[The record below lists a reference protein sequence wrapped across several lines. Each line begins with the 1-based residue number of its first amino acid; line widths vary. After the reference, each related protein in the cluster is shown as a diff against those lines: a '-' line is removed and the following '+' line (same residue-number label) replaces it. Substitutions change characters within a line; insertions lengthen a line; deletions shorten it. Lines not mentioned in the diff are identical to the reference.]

1 MKLTRIN
8 SAWDGADKCRE
19 CGIRHL
25 VLFADLNQEDFNL
38 IHSPIDDYE
47 LDASETLY
55 QESSQPQFIYTIRS
69 GLVKLVHYL
78 PNGNYRI
85 VRLLKQGD
93 VGGMEALN
101 GTPYLHHAITLENT
115 SICRIPTAEIEYLN
129 QKSPRLFKQL
139 TARWQK
145 VISDADIWLA
155 SLTVGSAKKR
165 VASLLLYL
173 ATSNDTEGDCSF
185 LLGREDMG
193 ALLGITTE
201 TASRVTAEF
210 KREGLIKED
219 HHHVCID
226 SKKLEE
232 IISATA

>member
-1 MKLTRIN
+1 MKLALVN
-8 SAWDGADKCRE
+8 AAWEGADKCRD
-19 CGIRHL
+19 CGVRHL

-38 IHSPIDDYE
+38 IHSPIDDYD
-47 LDASETLY
+47 LDAGETLY
-55 QESSQPQFIYTIRS
+55 QESSPPQFIYTIRS

-101 GTPYLHHAITLENT
+101 GTPYLHHAIALENT
-115 SICRIPTAEIEYLN
+115 SVCRIPTVEIEHLD

-155 SLTVGSAKKR
+155 NLTVGSAKKR

-173 ATSNDTEGDCSF
+173 ATRNETKGDCSF

-210 KREGLIKED
+210 KRDGIIKEE
-219 HHHVCID
+219 HHHVCIN

-232 IISATA
+232 IISATV

>member
-1 MKLTRIN
+1 MKLALVN
-8 SAWDGADKCRE
+8 AAWEGADKCRD

-25 VLFADLNQEDFNL
+25 VLFADLNQDDFNL

-47 LDASETLY
+47 LDAGETLY
-55 QESSQPQFIYTIRS
+55 QESSQPRFIYTIRS

-101 GTPYLHHAITLENT
+101 GTSYLHHAIALENT
-115 SICRIPTAEIEYLN
+115 LVCRIPTAEIVYLN

-145 VISDADIWLA
+145 VISDADVWLA
-155 SLTVGSAKKR
+155 NLTIGSAKKR

-173 ATSNDTEGDCSF
+173 ATRSDTQANYSF

-210 KREGLIKED
+210 KRDGLIKVN
-219 HHHVCID
+219 HHYVWID
-226 SKKLEE
+226 NKKLEE
-232 IISATA
+232 IISATV